1 MERFVDYKICI
12 LKRKSV
18 ILKIDEINK
27 VYILKLVNINRVCI
41 LEVDILVILSC
52 DFKLFISFFC
62 CVSFSFIFVKC
73 LFIMLSWFL

>member
-12 LKRKSV
+12 LIRKSV

-52 DFKLFISFFC
+52 DFKLFILFFC
-62 CVSFSFIFVKC
+62 
-73 LFIMLSWFL
+73 